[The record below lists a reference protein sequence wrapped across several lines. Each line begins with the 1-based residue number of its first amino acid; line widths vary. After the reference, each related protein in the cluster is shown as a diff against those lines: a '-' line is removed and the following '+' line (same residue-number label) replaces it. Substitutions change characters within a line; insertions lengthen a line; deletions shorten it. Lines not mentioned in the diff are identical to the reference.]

1 MDTRKIKLVDYENV
15 GDFKIQLLRK
25 LNLFDSNKNCESEFY
40 ERIQNYLNRNSQLI
54 IEISIS
60 KTELSNKIYT
70 KILRKLTAQE
80 IPKNYPLNASNMET
94 QAYFREI
101 SGQEFNLLKLKAEND
116 SILEVNSF
124 MTEFKKINNFS
135 NLKISIKQ

>member
-60 KTELSNKIYT
+60 KTE
-70 KILRKLTAQE
+70 
-80 IPKNYPLNASNMET
+80 P
-94 QAYFREI
+94 
-101 SGQEFNLLKLKAEND
+101 
-116 SILEVNSF
+116 
-124 MTEFKKINNFS
+124 
-135 NLKISIKQ
+135 IK